1 MSASNAR
8 DRLSR
13 LPIFAGAPPAALAAL
28 AERLSTKA
36 YPKGTILFHQG
47 DLGDSVL
54 VLETGAIKVSNLSPD
69 GREVVMALL
78 GPGEMLGELSIF
90 DTGVRTAD
98 ATAIEDTTALV
109 LSHDVFRPF
118 LEEHPAVALHLLEV
132 LAVRLRETN
141 EALQDAIFSDV
152 PGRLAKRFVDLAERY
167 GVADAEGDEEDTL
180 IDLALTQEQLAQ
192 MVGAARES
200 VNKAVASF
208 VSRGWLAMR
217 GRKYVV
223 TDRASLIRRAT

>member
-13 LPIFAGAPPAALAAL
+13 LPIFAGAPPAALATL
-28 AERLSTKA
+28 AERLSTES
-36 YPKGTILFHQG
+36 YPKGTVLFHQG
-47 DLGDSVL
+47 DPGDSVL

-90 DTGVRTAD
+90 DSGVRTAD

-118 LEEHPAVALHLLEV
+118 LEEHPAVAIHLLEV

-167 GVADAEGDEEDTL
+167 GVADGDGEDTL

-208 VSRGWLAMR
+208 VSRGWVAMR

-223 TDRASLIRRAT
+223 TDRASLIRRAS

>member
-13 LPIFAGAPPAALAAL
+13 LPMFSGAPPAALEAL
-28 AERLSTKA
+28 AERLTTET

-47 DLGDSVL
+47 DPGDAVL

-90 DTGVRTAD
+90 GAGLRTAD

-109 LSHDVFRPF
+109 LSHEVFRPF
-118 LEEHPAVALHLLEV
+118 LEEHPAVAIHLLGV
-132 LAVRLRETN
+132 LAVRLGEAN

-167 GVADAEGDEEDTL
+167 GVSEADGDATL

-223 TDRASLIRRAT
+223 TDRASLLRRAT

>member
-28 AERLSTKA
+28 AERLSTES
-36 YPKGTILFHQG
+36 YPKGTVLFHQG
-47 DLGDSVL
+47 DPGDSVL

-90 DTGVRTAD
+90 DSGVRTAD

-118 LEEHPAVALHLLEV
+118 LEEHPAVAIHLLEV

-167 GVADAEGDEEDTL
+167 GVADGDGEDTL

-208 VSRGWLAMR
+208 VSRGWVAMR

-223 TDRASLIRRAT
+223 TDRASLIRRAS